1 MHRIITSNKRLP
13 WLDVANV
20 LAMVG
25 VVLFHIPTTLEQPY
39 REVEFVVVNTCFFF
53 LAGYSHGISS
63 SRSSDRVQPARLL
76 LRRIVRLLIPTI
88 FFFGVFYIMW
98 LAVGRRL
105 ASDTELWY
113 EPLAELA
120 KGKLHTVVAPY
131 WFVVC
136 LLTMTILHTGVSLV
150 FRNKMALAFA
160 LGLMPLLNCL
170 DMPDCYE
177 LRYAS
182 MFFPIFALGFLS
194 QCHDTGYSHYSLFA
208 LGWTLSLTAEY
219 VLTGSISPMPMSL
232 VYGAAYTLG
241 IIWLSHHLASLATLR
256 ITKLLRNGALVLLAT
271 QNYIIGICRIAA
283 DKVTG
288 EADFMVNHIWLKP
301 IVLLLVYGLSIPLIW
316 LVCKHMPF
324 VLGKSRKK
332 GTGSA
337 CMETVS

>member
-1 MHRIITSNKRLP
+1 
-13 WLDVANV
+13 
-20 LAMVG
+20 MVG
-25 VVLFHIPTTLEQPY
+25 VVLFHIPTSLEQPY
-39 REVEFVVVNTCFFF
+39 REAEFVVVNTRFFF

-63 SRSSDRVQPARLL
+63 SHNSDRGFSARFL
-76 LRRIVRLLIPTI
+76 LRRIARLLIPTI
-88 FFFGVFYIMW
+88 FFFGAFYIMW
-98 LAVGRRL
+98 LAVGQRL

-131 WFVVC
+131 WFVFC
-136 LLTMTILHTGVSLV
+136 LMTMTILHTGASLV

-170 DMPDCYE
+170 NLPDCYE

-194 QCHDTGYSHYSLFA
+194 QCRDTGYSHYCLFA
-208 LGWTLSLTAEY
+208 LGWALSLSAEY
-219 VLTGSISPMPMSL
+219 VLTGSVSPTPMSL
-232 VYGAAYTLG
+232 VYGAVYTLA
-241 IIWLSHHLASLATLR
+241 IIWLSNCLASLATLR
-256 ITKLLRNGALVLLAT
+256 ITKLLRNGTLVLLAT
-271 QNYIIGICRIAA
+271 QNYTIGICRIVTA
-283 DKVTG
+283 KLTG
-288 EADFMVNHIWLKP
+288 EAYFMAKHIWLKP

-324 VLGKSRKK
+324 VFGKSRKK

-337 CMETVS
+337 DLKAHSFSTSQNAGSQ